1 MMRSIRTAFFTGI
14 LIVLPIGV
22 TGLVIGLILDTVG
35 NPASALFFRFID
47 SNIRELP
54 SVGIPLEILS
64 LVIVFII
71 ITLLGYGSR
80 IFLGRMLFNF
90 FEGILGKVP
99 FINLVYNTVKQ
110 IVDTFS
116 QQNNAIFQEVVLIEY
131 PRKGIYAVGFLTNQA
146 RGEIQEKTGEH
157 LVNVFVPTTP
167 NPTSGFLLMLPN
179 EAIIP
184 MEMTIAEGMKLIISG
199 GAVAPPYSGHLE
211 QGDDKLSADN
221 EANKLDPDPS

>member
-14 LIVLPIGV
+14 LIVLPLGV
-22 TGLVIGLILDTVG
+22 TGLVIGLILDTIG

-64 LVIVFII
+64 LVIVIII

-80 IFLGRMLFNF
+80 IFLGRMVFNF

-199 GAVAPPYSGHLE
+199 GAVAPPYSGNPK
-211 QGDDKLSADN
+211 QGDYELSTGK
-221 EANKLDPDPS
+221 EANKSDPYPS

>member
-1 MMRSIRTAFFTGI
+1 MRSIRTAFFTGI
-14 LIVLPIGV
+14 IIVLPLGV
-22 TGLVIGLILDTVG
+22 TGFVIGLILDTIG

-64 LVIVFII
+64 LIFVFII

-90 FEGILGKVP
+90 FEGILVKVP
-99 FINLVYNTVKQ
+99 LINLVYNTVKQ

-116 QQNNAIFQEVVLIEY
+116 QQNNAIFQTVVLIEY
-131 PRKGIYAVGFLTNQA
+131 PRKGVYAVGFLTNQA
-146 RGEIQEKTGEH
+146 RGEIQEKTGEN

-184 MEMTIAEGMKLIISG
+184 MEMTVAEGMKLIISG
-199 GAVAPPYSGHLE
+199 GAVAPPYSSPSE
-211 QGDDKLSADN
+211 QGDNKLSAGN
-221 EANKLDPDPS
+221 EANKSDPDPS